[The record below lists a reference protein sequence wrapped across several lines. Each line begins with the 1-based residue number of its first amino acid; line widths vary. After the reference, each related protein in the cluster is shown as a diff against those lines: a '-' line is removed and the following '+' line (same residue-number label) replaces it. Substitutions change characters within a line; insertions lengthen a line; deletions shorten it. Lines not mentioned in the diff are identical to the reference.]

1 MKFPSPLTAIL
12 FAIATVLSLSARAAA
27 DQAAEANT
35 DVKTKTA
42 EPMKKMRPHSHLEE
56 KVGVGANTEENRK
69 DMAAKASDQ
78 KAVDAKPA
86 KLAVKKNNPAN
97 DMSKHFHPRDGGKN

>member
-1 MKFPSPLTAIL
+1 MKLPSTVTASL

-35 DVKTKTA
+35 DVKTETA

-56 KVGVGANTEENRK
+56 KVGVGANTKADRVDK
-69 DMAAKASDQ
+69 AAKAADG

-86 KLAVKKNNPAN
+86 KLAVKKINPAN